1 MKFEKL
7 VIGNIEAKLPIIQGG
22 MGVGVSLGNL
32 AGEVAKN
39 GAIGIISAAHPGYM
53 ENDFDTDT
61 LKANIRG
68 LKKNIKKAKE
78 LSDGGIIGVNIM
90 VALKHYED
98 FVKASIE
105 AGADLIISGAGL
117 PLNLPKYASGSSI
130 KLIPIVSSV
139 KAVNIILKYWK
150 NHYNAC
156 ADAVVIEGPLAGGHL
171 GFKADK
177 IKNEILSFDENV
189 KNIIEEIK
197 KFEDM
202 FKKDIPVIVG
212 GGVYDKKDMIKYLEL
227 GAQGVQIGTR
237 FVATEECDAHINFK
251 NAYINA
257 KKDDIKIIKSPVGM
271 PGRALNNKFI
281 NNINTG
287 MYKPKKCYNCIIS
300 CNPSTTPYCI
310 TEALISSVKGDV
322 DNGLVFCGEN
332 AYKVDKII
340 TVKELLDELTN

>member
-39 GAIGIISAAHPGYM
+39 GAIGVISAAHPGYM

-61 LKANIRG
+61 LEANIRG

-78 LSDGGIIGVNIM
+78 LSNGGIIGVNIM

-139 KAVNIILKYWK
+139 KAANTILKYWK
-150 NHYNAC
+150 SHYNTC

-177 IKNEILSFDENV
+177 IENEILSFDENV
-189 KNIIEEIK
+189 KNIIAEIK
-197 KFEDM
+197 KFGDE

-212 GGVYDKKDMIKYLEL
+212 GGVYDKKDIIKYLDL

-237 FVATEECDAHINFK
+237 FVVTEECDAHINFK
-251 NAYINA
+251 HAYINA

-310 TEALISSVKGDV
+310 TQALISSVKGDV
-322 DNGLVFCGEN
+322 DNGLIFCGEN
-332 AYKVDKII
+332 TYKLDKIT
-340 TVKELLDELTN
+340 TVKELLDELTS

>member
-22 MGVGVSLGNL
+22 MGVGVSLCNL

-39 GAIGIISAAHPGYM
+39 GAIGVISAAHPGYM
-53 ENDFDTDT
+53 ESDFHTNT
-61 LKANIRG
+61 LEANIRG

-78 LSDGGIIGVNIM
+78 LSNGGIIGVNIM

-117 PLNLPKYASGSSI
+117 PLNLPKYASGSTI

-139 KAVNIILKYWK
+139 KAVNVILKYWK
-150 NHYNAC
+150 SHYNAC

-177 IKNEILSFDENV
+177 IENEILSFDENV
-189 KNIIEEIK
+189 KNIIAEIK
-197 KFEDM
+197 KFEDI

-212 GGVYDKKDMIKYLEL
+212 GGVYDKKDIIKYLEL
-227 GAQGVQIGTR
+227 GA
-237 FVATEECDAHINFK
+237 
-251 NAYINA
+251 
-257 KKDDIKIIKSPVGM
+257 
-271 PGRALNNKFI
+271 
-281 NNINTG
+281 
-287 MYKPKKCYNCIIS
+287 
-300 CNPSTTPYCI
+300 
-310 TEALISSVKGDV
+310 
-322 DNGLVFCGEN
+322 
-332 AYKVDKII
+332 
-340 TVKELLDELTN
+340 